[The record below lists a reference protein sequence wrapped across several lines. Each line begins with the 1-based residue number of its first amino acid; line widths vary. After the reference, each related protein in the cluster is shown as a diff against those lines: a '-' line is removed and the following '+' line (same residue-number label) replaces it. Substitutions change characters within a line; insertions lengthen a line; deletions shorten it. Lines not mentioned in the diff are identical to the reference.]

1 MTVEVRQLIVKSNV
15 LQRHEADGLDGAQ
28 LHEET
33 RKAIL
38 EECRRLILDTLQEMK
53 ER

>member
-1 MTVEVRQLIVKSNV
+1 MGIEVRQMVVKSNV
-15 LQRHEADGLDGAQ
+15 LQRKESAETDSAQ
-28 LHEET
+28 DQEET

-38 EECRRLILDTLQEMK
+38 DECKRLIQEAIQEVK

>member
-1 MTVEVRQLIVKSNV
+1 MSIEVRQMVVKSNV
-15 LQRHEADGLDGAQ
+15 LQRHESEGLDSVQ
-28 LHEET
+28 NHEET

-38 EECRRLILDTLQEMK
+38 DECRKIVLETLHEMK